1 MIKNNDIEYENG
13 YLKGKYAQSY
23 WTKKKE
29 LKTLIEESQVKSTL
43 FISLGSVVALSQ
55 IAEYVFFNIS
65 NINKV
70 LDSNPSKDKM
80 SIIFYDILNTFN
92 IDEIELEK
100 APTLGV
106 ALNNIM
112 QSGLISSE
120 SYESV
125 KFICS
130 NRNNFSHN
138 YFMKYPRALKGI
150 NEMKLFVLQSFYT
163 VLALNQLINEVF
175 TSFKDKTLS
184 KHPDMGNFLKDFN
197 KLFIGEFNG
206 G

>member
-1 MIKNNDIEYENG
+1 MYDKNVVEYENG

-23 WTKKKE
+23 LSKKKE
-29 LKTLIEESQVKSTL
+29 FKLLNEESQLKSTL
-43 FISLGSVVALSQ
+43 FILLGSVVALSQ

-65 NINKV
+65 SINKV
-70 LDSNPSKDKM
+70 LDSNPSKEKM
-80 SIIFYDILNTFN
+80 SIIFNDILNTFD
-92 IDEIELEK
+92 IDDIELEK

-112 QSGLISSE
+112 QSGIISSE
-120 SYESV
+120 LYESV
-125 KFICS
+125 KFISS

-138 YFMKYPRALKGI
+138 YFMKYPKALKGI
-150 NEMKLFVLQSFYT
+150 KEMKLFVLQSFYT

-175 TSFKDKTLS
+175 ASFRDKTLS
-184 KHPDMGNFLKDFN
+184 KQPDMENFLIDFN

-206 G
+206 